1 MLQIRELPVLQ
12 QTCIILDSYA
22 NSYFTFDMALRVL
35 LADESS
41 TIKKV
46 MQLALSDFA
55 VEVKAVPVG
64 LDVLSVTKDFKPD
77 IIFADVLLTKRSGYD
92 VCLDLKADPIT
103 SQIPVVLMWSGFM
116 EIDEERV
123 RSSRADRR
131 LEKPFDADHLRSLVQ
146 DLVQKTKSNPVS
158 SFLSFPEMPDFAEE
172 ELSPGGGSPNSLE
185 PLQNLAPQSSIHTTE
200 EDSFLN
206 IPDLGSNVDLPL
218 EIPGEEFSAV
228 PLTTPKLR
236 EESEEEGGWAHQDLS
251 KFKIQIPETETE
263 DFASKFVIPQ
273 DQMSAVQMESESEF
287 EEVRFGEELSGSADL
302 AQQKSSSVVKPALIA
317 KTEKSVQEQ
326 MLQTLQK
333 GVNAKP
339 NTQSKIDL
347 DSNMMEKM
355 IREEAREV
363 IESVCWRVLP
373 EIAERIVREELNKIL
388 RETEKSI

>member
-1 MLQIRELPVLQ
+1 
-12 QTCIILDSYA
+12 
-22 NSYFTFDMALRVL
+22 MALRVL

-92 VCLDLKADPIT
+92 VCADLKADSST
-103 SQIPVVLMWSGFM
+103 NKIPVVLMWSGFM
-116 EIDEERV
+116 EIDEERAQ
-123 RSSRADRR
+123 SSRADRR
-131 LEKPFDADHLRSLVQ
+131 LEKPFDAEHLRSLVQ

-158 SFLSFPEMPDFAEE
+158 SFLSFPDMPDFAEE
-172 ELSPGGGSPNSLE
+172 SPAHGMESGSLE
-185 PLQNLAPQSSIHTTE
+185 PLSNFQMAPQQGPNE
-200 EDSFLN
+200 ESDFLN
-206 IPDLGSNVDLPL
+206 IPELSSADEIPL
-218 EIPGEEFSAV
+218 EIPGEEFAAV
-228 PLTTPKLR
+228 PLTTPKTT
-236 EESEEEGGWAHQDLS
+236 EDSEEEGGWSHQDLS
-251 KFKIQIPETETE
+251 KFKIQIPETESE

-273 DQMSAVQMESESEF
+273 DELSEAQLQADGAF
-287 EEVRFGEELSGSADL
+287 EEVSFGEEESSQAVDL
-302 AQQKSSSVVKPALIA
+302 TQQKKKAPQAPPLIA
-317 KTEKSVQEQ
+317 KAEKSVKDQ

-339 NTQSKIDL
+339 NPQSKVDL
-347 DSNMMEKM
+347 DVNMMEKI

-363 IESVCWRVLP
+363 IESICWKVLP

-388 RETEKSI
+388 RETERSI